1 LIGLALVSTRRKWL
15 HVNRC
20 LCDILGYSAAELVG
34 RDWADITEP
43 EDFLSEA
50 ARFEQILAGDR
61 DSYCMAKRF
70 LRPQNG
76 GAVSVEVHMQALRR
90 PDHAIELI
98 VCHVVPEDGNLPS
111 PLDITPDWIWEAE
124 RDGRRT
130 ESNASV
136 ETILGYRPAE
146 IAAQSLSSLLHPED
160 ADELARRL
168 AEGQG
173 WKQCVLR
180 WRHKNGGWRHLE
192 SHAAP
197 ILDSRGR
204 VTGYRGMDR
213 DITGLRAM
221 EQRLR
226 HGQKLEAVGRLAVG
240 VAHDFNNLLTV
251 ILGYAEQTRGKLSPE
266 NPLHEPLIEMEK
278 AGHAAASLTRQLLAF
293 SRGESAP
300 AATLDLNSVV
310 ADTGR
315 MLLRLIGEDIGV
327 SASLCPEPAWAL
339 VDPGQLSQV
348 LVNLAINARDAMPN
362 GGKFE
367 MGTSRV
373 ELERA
378 YVLLTVSDTGAGM
391 DNRVRSRLFEPFFTT
406 KAAGEGT
413 GLGLFTVQR
422 IVNEAG
428 GHILVESEIGKGTT
442 FRIYLP
448 AARPTNEA
456 AMTPVP
462 PPLSGGTET
471 IVLVEDHEELRRCLV
486 DCLQPLGYTL
496 LVFSDPESCLRA
508 LREYGKPVDL
518 LLTDCVMPGMSGSR
532 LAEKVEGLYPGIA
545 TLYMSGYADESR
557 SKGEVATRGE
567 IAKGVCNLAKP
578 FTPQSLAARIREAL
592 GRSPKE
598 PRRQGIL
605 VIDDDARDRTHL
617 LEVFGNH
624 GYKVFEA
631 ANGKIGIRLLQE
643 ERIDLVICD
652 LAMPEQEGVET
663 IQLVRRQW
671 PAIKIVAV
679 SGMFAEDVLKMSRLL
694 GADATMAKPI
704 LTEPLL
710 DLTRRLLED
719 ESRPGPLPPPRATP

>member
-1 LIGLALVSTRRKWL
+1 MAVVSTRRKWL
-15 HVNRC
+15 HVNRR

-34 RDWADITEP
+34 RDWAEITQP

-50 ARFEQILAGDR
+50 AKFEQILAGDR
-61 DSYCMAKRF
+61 DSYSMPKRF
-70 LRPQNG
+70 LRPKNG
-76 GAVSVEVHMQALRR
+76 GAVSAEVHVQAIRR

-98 VCHVVPEDGNLPS
+98 VCHVVPRDGSLLA

-124 RDGRRT
+124 PDGRRT

-146 IAAQSLSSLLHPED
+146 IAAQSLNSLLHPED
-160 ADELARRL
+160 ADDLRRRL

-197 ILDSRGR
+197 ILDSRGT

-251 ILGYAEQTRGKLSPE
+251 ILGYADQTRGKLSPG
-266 NPLHEPLIEMEK
+266 NPLHGPLIEVEK
-278 AGHAAASLTRQLLAF
+278 AGRDAASLTRQLLAF
-293 SRGESAP
+293 SRGEAAP

-315 MLLRLIGEDIGV
+315 MLRRLIGEDIAV
-327 SASLCPEPAWAL
+327 STSLSPEPAWAL
-339 VDPGQLSQV
+339 VEPGQMSQV
-348 LVNLAINARDAMPN
+348 LINLAMNARDAMPN

-367 MGTSRV
+367 MGTSRI
-373 ELERA
+373 ELERT
-378 YVLLTVSDTGAGM
+378 YVVLTVSDTGVGM
-391 DNRVRSRLFEPFFTT
+391 DEGVRSQLFEPFITT
-406 KAAGEGT
+406 KAAGKGT

-422 IVNEAG
+422 IVKGAG
-428 GHILVESEIGKGTT
+428 GHILVESEVGKGTT
-442 FRIYLP
+442 FGIYLP
-448 AARPTNEA
+448 AACPPNEA
-456 AMTPVP
+456 PATPVP

-471 IVLVEDHEELRRCLV
+471 IVLVEDHEVLRRCLV
-486 DCLQPLGYTL
+486 DCLEPLGYTL
-496 LVFSDPESCLRA
+496 LVFSDPQSCLPA
-508 LREYGKPVDL
+508 LRKYGKPVDL
-518 LLTDCVMPGMSGSR
+518 LLTDRVIPGMSGSR
-532 LAEKVEGLYPGIA
+532 LAEKVEALYPGIA
-545 TLYMSGYADESR
+545 ILYMSGYADESG
-557 SKGEVATRGE
+557 SKGEVATKAE
-567 IAKGVCNLAKP
+567 IAKGACNLSKP
-578 FTPQSLAARIREAL
+578 FTPHSLAAWIREAL
-592 GRSPKE
+592 GRSPKA

-605 VIDDDARDRTHL
+605 VIDDDERDRAHL
-617 LEVFGNH
+617 LEVLGSY
-624 GYKVFEA
+624 GYKVFDA

-643 ERIDLVICD
+643 ESIDLVICD

-710 DLTRRLLED
+710 DLTHRLLED
-719 ESRPGPLPPPRATP
+719 ESRPRPLPPPRATP